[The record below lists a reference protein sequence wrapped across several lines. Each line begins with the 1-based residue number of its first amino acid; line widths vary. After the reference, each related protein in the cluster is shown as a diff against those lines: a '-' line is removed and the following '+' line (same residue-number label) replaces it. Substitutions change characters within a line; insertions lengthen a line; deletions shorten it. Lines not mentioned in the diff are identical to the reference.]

1 MAGAVAKRRIAGIA
15 SLPLERVGRPRG
27 FVRGISTASREV
39 WQRRELVLLLS
50 RREVRARYKDSS
62 LGLMWSLARPLA
74 QLAVYYFAIGKVLGV
89 SRSIPQFAI
98 FVFIGLAA
106 WTFYTELIQ
115 QATTSITS
123 NGGLVKKVYLPREVF
138 PLASAG
144 SALFTFAVQFV
155 VLLGAMLLMRQLPRP
170 SDLGYAA
177 LGFAVIAVLGLA
189 VGLALAALNVY
200 LRDVEHLIE
209 VLFVVMFWA
218 SPIVYS
224 FSFVDKALK
233 GSWIETAYLSNPA
246 TIAILGLQRGLWT
259 AGNTGATKG
268 VYPENLTLL
277 LVIALVASLVLL
289 VLAQALFAR
298 LQGNFAQ
305 EV

>member
-1 MAGAVAKRRIAGIA
+1 MAGAVAKRRIASIA
-15 SLPLERVGRPRG
+15 SLPLERVGRPKS
-27 FVRGISTASREV
+27 FVRGIPVALREV

-89 SRSIPQFAI
+89 ERSIPQFAI
-98 FVFIGLAA
+98 FVFIGLTG

-115 QATTSITS
+115 RATTSITS

-144 SALFTFAVQFV
+144 SALFTFAVQFL
-155 VLLGAMLLMRQLPRP
+155 VLLVAMLLVRQMPAP
-170 SDLGYAA
+170 ADLGYAA
-177 LGFAVIAVLGLA
+177 LGFSVLAVLALA

-224 FSFVDKALK
+224 FSFVHKALS
-233 GSWIETAYLSNPA
+233 GNWIETAYLSNPA

-259 AGNTGATKG
+259 AGNADPTKG

-277 LVIALVASLVLL
+277 LVIALLASLVLL